1 MNNRK
6 SHLKVFFQ
14 NSIGVQNLVIC
25 RKISVINQYNIMRVS
40 WLYVLLFL
48 SVPTIALAQ
57 DEAASQGFL
66 GSLDAA
72 FSQFVGTIFSVL
84 FFSVGGFPLIVLW
97 LIVGAIFFTLRMG
110 FINIRAFRHAIDVV
124 RGKYDDPNEEGEV
137 SHFQALSAALSATVG
152 LGNIAGVA
160 IAISIGGPGAALW
173 MTVGGLFGMSSKF
186 VECTLG
192 QKYRVVKPDG
202 TISGG
207 PMHYLSQGLADMGQA
222 GLGKVLSVLFSILC
236 ICGTFGGASMFQS
249 NQSYGA
255 VANVINIPGWI
266 YGLILVTLVALVIIG
281 GIQRIGMV
289 AGTIVPAMCGIYV
302 VASLW
307 ILLVNFTEIP
317 GAFGTIIS
325 GAFSPQA
332 VEGGVIGVLVQGLRR
347 SAFSNEAGIG
357 SAAIAHSAARTE
369 EPVREGI
376 VALLEPFID
385 TVVICNMTALVV
397 IITGVYAD
405 PQYADFGGAELT
417 SAAFGTVIGWF
428 PAVLAISVFFFAF
441 STMISWGYYGERCW
455 GYLFGERSLIIYK
468 ILFLMAIFI
477 GSVANPVSVIDF
489 SDGMLLAM
497 AFPNL
502 LGAYFLS
509 GQVALDLKDYMR
521 RLNNGQ
527 MLPIGQTS

>member
-1 MNNRK
+1 MK
-6 SHLKVFFQ
+6 
-14 NSIGVQNLVIC
+14 IGESL
-25 RKISVINQYNIMRVS
+25 RLLRRTG
-40 WLYVLLFL
+40 LYVFLFL
-48 SVPTIALAQ
+48 LVPTAAFAQ
-57 DEAASQGFL
+57 DEVAS
-66 GSLDAA
+66 GSLLDALNGA
-72 FSQFVGTIFSVL
+72 FSKFVEVIFSVL

-97 LIVGAIFFTLRMG
+97 LIGGAIFFTLRMG

-173 MTVGGLFGMSSKF
+173 MTLGGFFGMSSKF

-202 TISGG
+202 SVSGG
-207 PMHYLSQGLADMGQA
+207 PMHYLSKGLEDLGHKKIGQ
-222 GLGKVLSVLFSILC
+222 VLAVLFSLLC

-249 NQSYGA
+249 NQSFGA
-255 VANVINIPGWI
+255 VSSVIPALPGWL
-266 YGLILVTLVALVIIG
+266 YGLVLVTLVALVIIG

-289 AGTIVPAMCGIYV
+289 AGTIVPLMCALYV
-302 VASLW
+302 LASLW
-307 ILLVNFTEIP
+307 ILLVNVANIP
-317 GAFGTIIS
+317 AAIGTIVTQ
-325 GAFSPQA
+325 AFSPQA
-332 VEGGVIGVLVQGLRR
+332 VGGGFIGVMIQGLRR
-347 SAFSNEAGIG
+347 SSFSNEAGIG

-385 TVVICNMTALVV
+385 TIVICNMTALVIV
-397 IITGVYAD
+397 ITGVYNNPEFAD
-405 PQYADFGGAELT
+405 LGGAEMT
-417 SAAFGTVIGWF
+417 SAAYGTVLAWF
-428 PAVLAISVFFFAF
+428 PAVLAIAVFFFAF
-441 STMISWGYYGERCW
+441 STMISWGYYGERSW
-455 GYLFGERSLIIYK
+455 EYLFGERSLLVYK
-468 ILFLMAIFI
+468 CLFLLAIFI
-477 GSVANPVSVIDF
+477 GSVANPTAVIDF

-509 GQVALDLKDYMR
+509 NEVALDLKSYMT
-521 RLNNGQ
+521 RLSRGQ
-527 MLPIGQTS
+527 MVPVGESVKA

>member
-1 MNNRK
+1 MRK
-6 SHLKVFFQ
+6 
-14 NSIGVQNLVIC
+14 
-25 RKISVINQYNIMRVS
+25 S
-40 WLYVLLFL
+40 WLYILLFL
-48 SVPTIALAQ
+48 SIPTAAFAQ
-57 DEAASQGFL
+57 DEPAREGFL
-66 GSLDAA
+66 AGLNAA
-72 FSQFVGTIFSVL
+72 FSSFVEAIFGVL
-84 FFSVGGFPLIVLW
+84 FFSIGGFPLIVLW
-97 LIVGAIFFTLRMG
+97 LVGGAIFFTLRMG
-110 FINIRAFRHAIDVV
+110 FVNLRAFRHAIDVV

-137 SHFQALSAALSATVG
+137 THFQALSAALSATVG

-160 IAISIGGPGAALW
+160 IAISVGGPGAALW
-173 MTVGGLFGMSSKF
+173 MTLGGFFGMSSKF

-192 QKYRVVKPDG
+192 QKYRIVKPDG

-207 PMHYLSQGLADMGQA
+207 PMHYLSKGLADMGKRK
-222 GLGKVLSVLFSILC
+222 LGKVLAVMFSLLA

-255 VANVINIPGWI
+255 VATVIPIPGWL
-266 YGLILVTLVALVIIG
+266 YGLVLVALVALVIIG

-302 VASLW
+302 LASLW

-317 GAFGTIIS
+317 GAIGTIIS
-325 GAFSPQA
+325 SAFTPQA
-332 VEGGVIGVLVQGLRR
+332 VEGGVIGVIVQGLRR

-385 TVVICNMTALVV
+385 TIVVCNMTAIVV
-397 IITGVYAD
+397 VITGVYNNPEFAGL
-405 PQYADFGGAELT
+405 GGAELT
-417 SAAFGTVIGWF
+417 SAAYGTVLSWF

-441 STMISWGYYGERCW
+441 STMISWGYYGERSW
-455 GYLFGERSLIIYK
+455 DYLFGERSLIVYK
-468 ILFLMAIFI
+468 ILFLLAIFI
-477 GSVANPVSVIDF
+477 GSVATPTAVIDF

-502 LGAYFLS
+502 LGAFFLS
-509 GQVALDLKDYMR
+509 NQVAVDLKDYMR
-521 RLNNGQ
+521 RLNTGQ
-527 MLPIGQTS
+527 MATYEQPSNV